1 MIKMIIFSA
10 LLNPEFSE
18 LHNQNPEFS
27 ELVVDNLHFV
37 FLVMLSMT
45 NGVTV
50 QLGLMVNQMA

>member
-27 ELVVDNLHFV
+27 ELIVEASRKRGKGNK
-37 FLVMLSMT
+37 
-45 NGVTV
+45 GRKRRGG
-50 QLGLMVNQMA
+50 GLR